1 MNLYNH
7 VYEVL
12 DIKVPVIQ
20 AGMARDKISTIDLII
35 NVCEAVGLGTLGAA
49 YMHPE
54 DIRKAVRER

>member
-1 MNLYNH
+1 MK
-7 VYEVL
+7 
-12 DIKVPVIQ
+12 IKQ